1 MATSPAV
8 LVISLLVGLLTILH
22 SSGFQRMRIPSR
34 RLVNQGMKSV
44 NGRLFS
50 EFGES
55 NPDGFAARRWD
66 DPDVMLLADLT
77 VVPIP

>member
-1 MATSPAV
+1 MAYFVRTVQYFLGHGRSVATSPAV
-8 LVISLLVGLLTILH
+8 FVISLLVGLLTILH

-50 EFGES
+50 EFG
-55 NPDGFAARRWD
+55 DK
-66 DPDVMLLADLT
+66 
-77 VVPIP
+77 